1 MKKVFRILLITLGVL
16 LFLLI
21 TVPFLF
27 RSRIESFVK
36 DQINR
41 QVHARVDWSAIG
53 ISLFRGFPD
62 LSVNLRGFSVVGLEP
77 FEGDT
82 LAGMERFEVRVDLF
96 SAIRKDVEVKAVI
109 LDRPLINAV
118 VLEDGSVSWDIARKP
133 EKAVGHGDR
142 TAEGAETGDKTAAD
156 KAGAPTADD
165 SREAELEKAGDPA
178 EDQPAAAGE
187 KEEIPV
193 KIQLNRLAILDGRIR
208 YEDAESEMEAMLQD
222 LDLELSGD
230 FSMDQTDLILEV
242 AAEGVQAKVGGIR
255 YLKDAVFGLD
265 LTAAADLVNNIYT
278 LKDNEIRLNEL
289 VLGTEGVVSL
299 LEDGAVETDLHFFSR
314 ETSFG
319 SLLSMVPAIYL
330 NEFGS
335 LKTSGRLQLEGDV
348 RGIMKDTILP
358 DATLSLVVMDGYFSY
373 PDLPKDVSGVQLE
386 LQAEYRGTDMD
397 LSTLDLKKFHFLMGG
412 NPFDIALHV
421 AHPVSDM
428 QVDGMARGAIDFS
441 TLREVVPLEG
451 VNLGGRLE
459 TDLRWN
465 TRLSYIEN
473 EQYEKVDL
481 NGKLVMEDVLLSAPE
496 IPVPVHMDRM
506 EMEFTPRVV
515 NLLNMDLTAGA
526 SDLQM
531 DGTLSNFIPYVF
543 AGQTISGSLNV
554 RSGLLDVNELLP
566 ETADDTSGS
575 QPAEQQAAP
584 GTSETEASS
593 GKDNQ
598 TEKAPAVG
606 VDMTDSGVPAEPA
619 AEPSAFRIPE
629 NVDFRMNLDLKKVV
643 YQDIV
648 VENILGAMRVA
659 EGTARLDGLDLDVL
673 EGNVRTS
680 GTVDTRGEY
689 ADADLVLDIKGVDI
703 PSAYETFVTVERLA
717 PMAGYCRGTAN
728 LEVRYRSLLDA
739 TFTPLFS
746 TINAKGRL
754 FTKDLQVYN
763 LKSFV
768 RLSEILKNEK
778 FRNMAP
784 DEVDL
789 RFTVL
794 DGRVMV
800 DPFDIDFDDSRITAS
815 GSHGIDRTMDY
826 QLDMAIAKSDLGE
839 GAVQM
844 MQGLSAL
851 AAGAGLQIH
860 QSDVIRV
867 KAWIRGTFG
876 DPEITTDLSS
886 NLRSGGE
893 TVKKA
898 VEEKVQ
904 EKLDQVE
911 ADVREEAGEKAN
923 QIISD
928 AEREADRI
936 MEEARK
942 AGDELVM
949 EAERQGERLVKEAG
963 NNPIKK
969 AAARKAADELRD
981 QAVKQSDHLIREA
994 EERADRILENARKEA
1009 GKL

>member
-1 MKKVFRILLITLGVL
+1 MKKVLRILLIALGVL
-16 LFLLI
+16 LLLLI
-21 TVPFLF
+21 TVPLLF

-36 DQINR
+36 EQINK
-41 QVHARVDWSAIG
+41 QVHATVDWSGIG

-62 LSVNLRGFSVVGLEP
+62 LSVNLRAFSVVGLEP

-82 LAGMERFEVRVDLF
+82 LAGMDRFEVRVDLF

-109 LDRPLINAV
+109 LDRPVINAV
-118 VLEDGSVSWDIARKP
+118 VLEDGSASWDIARKP
-133 EKAVGHGDR
+133 EGGAKEKGESQEEAKKSMIS
-142 TAEGAETGDKTAAD
+142 AAETQEKSTEDKAEKTDVTTESKPATAA
-156 KAGAPTADD
+156 
-165 SREAELEKAGDPA
+165 
-178 EDQPAAAGE
+178 E

-193 KIQLNRLAILDGRIR
+193 KIQLNRLAIMDGRIR

-230 FSMDQTDLILEV
+230 FSMDQTDLVLEL

-265 LTAAADLVNNIYT
+265 LTAAADLVNNVYT
-278 LKDNEIRLNEL
+278 LKENEIRLNEL

-299 LEDGAVETDLHFFSR
+299 LEDGAMEMDLHFFSR

-335 LKTSGRLQLEGDV
+335 LKTSGSLQLEGDV
-348 RGIMKDTILP
+348 KGTMKDTILP
-358 DATLSLVVMDGYFSY
+358 AATLALVVHDGYFSY
-373 PDLPKDVSGVQLE
+373 PDLPKDVSDVQIE
-386 LQAEYRGTDMD
+386 LQADYRGTDMD

-412 NPFDIALHV
+412 NPFDIVLHV

-428 QVDGMARGAIDFS
+428 QVDGTAMGIIDFS
-441 TLREVVPLEG
+441 TLREVVPLEELE
-451 VNLGGRLE
+451 LGGRLE

-465 TRLSYIEN
+465 TRLSFIEN

-481 NGKLVMEDVLLSAPE
+481 EGKLVMQDVLLSTPE

-515 NLLNMDLTAGA
+515 NLLEMDLTAGA

-531 DGTLSNFIPYVF
+531 EGTLSNFIPYLF
-543 AGQTISGSLNV
+543 TGQTISGSLNV

-566 ETADDTSGS
+566 ETAVDTSRI
-575 QPAEQQAAP
+575 QPAEQQAAK
-584 GTSETEASS
+584 GASETETSA
-593 GKDNQ
+593 DQ
-598 TEKAPAVG
+598 DTQPEKAPPAEP
-606 VDMTDSGVPAEPA
+606 DTAATGVPAEPE

-629 NVDFRMNLDLKKVV
+629 NIDFHMNLDLKKVI
-643 YQDIV
+643 YQDIE
-648 VENILGAMRVA
+648 VENIHGAMRVM

-728 LEVRYRSLLDA
+728 VEMNYRSLLDA

-746 TINAKGRL
+746 TINAKGKL
-754 FTKDLQVYN
+754 FTKGLQVYN

-794 DGRVMV
+794 NGRVMV
-800 DPFDIDFDDSRITAS
+800 DPFDIDFDNSRITAS

-826 QLDMAIAKSDLGE
+826 QLDMSIAKSDLGE
-839 GAVQM
+839 GAAQM

-851 AAGAGLQIH
+851 AAGAGLQIP
-860 QSDVIRV
+860 QSDVIKV

-876 DPEITTDLSS
+876 DPEITTDLRD
-886 NLRSGGE
+886 NFRSGGE
-893 TVKKA
+893 TVKKD
-898 VEEKVQ
+898 VEEQVR

-936 MEEARK
+936 MEEARE
-942 AGDELVM
+942 AGDELVK
-949 EAERQGERLVKEAG
+949 EAEQQGERLVKEAG
-963 NNPIKK
+963 NNPLKK
-969 AAARKAADELRD
+969 AAARRAADELRG
-981 QAVKQSDHLIREA
+981 QAVKQSDHMIREA

-1009 GKL
+1009 EKL